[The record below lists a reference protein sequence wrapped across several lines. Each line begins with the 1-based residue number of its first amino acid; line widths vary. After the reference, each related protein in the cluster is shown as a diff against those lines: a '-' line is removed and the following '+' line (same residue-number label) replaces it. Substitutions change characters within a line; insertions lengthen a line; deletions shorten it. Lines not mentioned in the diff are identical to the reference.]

1 MAFLDFIPMDL
12 ITNNLMGINFFAIFW
27 YSVTFVVGSL
37 GAFIYLNEKILPE
50 TLVSV
55 YKFGK
60 LNLSNDAN
68 KRSQTPRRRKETLLG
83 FGVSKIITLVS
94 VQVSKSWFQFFYIFG
109 ALINIFFF
117 GVHNFLSADQIK
129 LGQIF
134 ICFIFGRSDWDADWK
149 TTNAPSLL
157 FILITIHLIRRI
169 IETRYISIY
178 SRDAKM
184 SIVHFL
190 SGIAFYASL
199 ALACH
204 NLDIDANQDAKI
216 GANSLSFTSKT
227 IGVAVFFLGQAIQF
241 DAHKN
246 LASLRLASGN
256 GDKHFM
262 PRGRLFNYISC
273 PNYLGEIFIYIG
285 LLIISNS
292 DTAMMSLTVWVIVN
306 QIIAGLLSHKWY
318 QQNFGDYPRERKA
331 IIPFFL

>member
-12 ITNNLMGINFFAIFW
+12 IRNNLMGINFFAIFW
-27 YSVTFVVGSL
+27 YSVTLIVGSL

-60 LNLSNDAN
+60 LNLSNGAN
-68 KRSQTPRRRKETLLG
+68 KRSQTPRRKKETLLR
-83 FGVSKIITLVS
+83 FGVSKIISLVS

-129 LGQIF
+129 LGQMF

-157 FILITIHLIRRI
+157 FIFVTFHLIRRI

-178 SRDAKM
+178 SRNAKM
-184 SIVHFL
+184 SIIHFL
-190 SGIAFYASL
+190 SGITFYTSL
-199 ALACH
+199 ALASH
-204 NLDIDANQDAKI
+204 NLDIDANQDSKI
-216 GANSLSFTSKT
+216 GANSLSFTSKI

-246 LASLRLASGN
+246 LASLRLAPGN
-256 GDKHFM
+256 KDKHFM
-262 PRGRLFNYISC
+262 PRGRLFNYVSC

-285 LLIISNS
+285 LLIISKF
-292 DTAMMSLTVWVIVN
+292 DTALMSLTVWVVVN

-318 QQNFGDYPRERKA
+318 RLNFGNYPRERKA
-331 IIPFFL
+331 IIPFVL